1 MFRKTLLATL
11 CASALLNVAFT
22 AHADGQKTFVTETG
36 TVTATPVVEGLNH
49 PWALAFLPHRQGML
63 VT

>member
-1 MFRKTLLATL
+1 MLRKTLLATL

-36 TVTATPVVEGLNH
+36 TITATPSLKGSTTRGRWLFC
-49 PWALAFLPHRQGML
+49 PTGKACW
-63 VT
+63 